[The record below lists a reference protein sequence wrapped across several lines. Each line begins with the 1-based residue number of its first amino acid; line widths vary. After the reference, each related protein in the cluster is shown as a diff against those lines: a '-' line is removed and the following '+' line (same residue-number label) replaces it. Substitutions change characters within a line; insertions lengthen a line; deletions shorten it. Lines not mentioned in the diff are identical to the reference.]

1 MLHGLFAKF
10 LMRHAESTAEVDR
23 DLFGAPILLPKP
35 YQSLILLVVNSPKS
49 FSDRYPV

>member
-1 MLHGLFAKF
+1 MLHGLFAYF

-35 YQSLILLVVNSPKS
+35 YQSLILLVVNSAES
-49 FSDRYPV
+49 FSDRYSV